1 MSLWGQH
8 CPSLCMNASY
18 DLSVSFRGWKNI
30 PPASDASLAALHARY
45 GLTGRGCIIS
55 GECALLEIA
64 NNGTRE
70 LRSDILAIE
79 YKAEGNWQR
88 VVPKNWP
95 WPFSSSWSPGIS
107 TFPVPRP
114 AEVPRDAPWR
124 VQLLCCPEGETDDRH
139 KARMETPEIPPIGR
153 LSE

>member
-8 CPSLCMNASY
+8 CPCLGMNASY

-30 PPASDASLAALHARY
+30 PPTSDARLAALHARY
-45 GLTGRGCIIS
+45 GLTGFSLLS

-64 NNGTRE
+64 NNDTRE
-70 LRSDILAIE
+70 LRLDTLAIE

-95 WPFSSSWSPGIS
+95 WPSSSSWSPGTS
-107 TFPVPRP
+107 TTFPFPRP

-124 VQLLCCPEGETDDRH
+124 IQFLCCAEGETDDRH

-153 LSE
+153 PSE